1 MFHLFFSEIENEYL
15 TLQRN
20 YKYIVLNGDFKGR
33 TANEPDFIF
42 IGENLCNID
51 LPELFDVNR
60 VNILEELNIPVNR
73 TSQDI
78 VKNQYGNRLLELC
91 KCNDLFIVNG
101 RIGGDKN
108 IGKLTCKN
116 SSIVDYVISSV
127 DFLKC
132 IVDMDVLEFS
142 KLYSDVH
149 SPISLSIKFKP
160 LAEPCEPG
168 VHEDENT
175 VNSTEKPRKWNDSLK
190 LDFLNNLNIKTI
202 HDLET
207 QLDNLDKENITQPEI
222 DSCVNKL
229 GNIFL
234 STAKETFGTRY
245 TVVRKKKENVCISSK
260 PWFSTDCKIARKQYR
275 KLKRRCKIDPSI
287 ETKEDMKKAEKEYKK
302 KIDANIKMHRKEMSR
317 KYKI

>member
-1 MFHLFFSEIENEYL
+1 MVYPLS
-15 TLQRN
+15 
-20 YKYIVLNGDFKGR
+20 
-33 TANEPDFIF
+33 
-42 IGENLCNID
+42 
-51 LPELFDVNR
+51 
-60 VNILEELNIPVNR
+60 
-73 TSQDI
+73 
-78 VKNQYGNRLLELC
+78 
-91 KCNDLFIVNG
+91 IVNG

-190 LDFLNNLNIKTI
+190 LDFLNNLNIKTT

-207 QLDNLDKENITQPEI
+207 Q
-222 DSCVNKL
+222 
-229 GNIFL
+229 
-234 STAKETFGTRY
+234 
-245 TVVRKKKENVCISSK
+245 
-260 PWFSTDCKIARKQYR
+260 
-275 KLKRRCKIDPSI
+275 
-287 ETKEDMKKAEKEYKK
+287 
-302 KIDANIKMHRKEMSR
+302 
-317 KYKI
+317 